1 MLLTTMNADSDNLN
15 LRPPMS
21 RTLLFGLILLA
32 LLPLTTRAQSPV
44 VINGERIAP
53 YTLNVLEQR
62 YQMHIQPGQYWYD
75 ARSGA
80 WGFASGPTMGFVVP
94 GLDVGG
100 PLRADAS
107 RGTTNVVINGRVLH
121 MHDVMVL
128 RQLVGTVYPGRYW
141 MDAYGNVG
149 VEGGPA
155 LVNLFQLARQAQNNR
170 FYRSSVTDTG
180 YGASGD
186 TFYVM
191 GKDWSVTV
199 TN

>member
-15 LRPPMS
+15 LRPPMP
-21 RTLLFGLILLA
+21 RTLFISLALLF
-32 LLPLTTRAQSPV
+32 LLPLTAEAQSSV
-44 VINGERIAP
+44 VINGERVATS
-53 YTLNVLEQR
+53 TLTVLEQR
-62 YQMHIQPGQYWYD
+62 YQMRIQPGRYWYD

-80 WGFASGPTMGFVVP
+80 WGFVGGPTMGFVVP

-121 MHDVMVL
+121 GRDVMVL

-155 LVNLFQLARQAQNNR
+155 LVNLFQLARQAQNRR
-170 FYRSSVTDTG
+170 FYRSGVTDTG

-191 GKDWSVTV
+191 GEDWSVTV